1 MTSELPT
8 MPDFA
13 ALEAAAVPFGDRQ
26 NHIMALIGNLVLGWS
41 NNESMFVYVL
51 MLLLETD
58 EVSAAITFS
67 TLNTTRARL
76 DLVRRLA
83 AVKLRDPG
91 VAQSLSRLLKR
102 FDTCTRMRNEFNHCV
117 YSLNARGEIV
127 STQLMR
133 VQEERGQLSIGT
145 TRAMDDDRVASI
157 ADMNRQLKRL
167 NRDLW
172 AFLPVLRAAMSAT
185 DLGRSENTGQPPAR

>member
-1 MTSELPT
+1 MAGALPT

-13 ALEAAAVPFGDRQ
+13 ALEAAAQPFADRQ
-26 NHIMALIGNLVLGWS
+26 THILALIGNLVLGWS

-58 EVSAAITFS
+58 EVSAAVTFS

-83 AVKLRDPG
+83 AVKLRDPAA
-91 VAQSLSRLLKR
+91 AQTLARLMKR
-102 FDTCTRMRNEFNHCV
+102 FDACTRMRNEFNHCV
-117 YSLNARGEIV
+117 YSLNDRGEIV

-133 VQEERGQLSIGT
+133 VQEERGRLNIGT
-145 TRAMDDDRVASI
+145 VRAMDAARVETI

-172 AFLPVLRAAMSAT
+172 AFLPQLNAAMAKT
-185 DLGRSENTGQPPAR
+185 PPTPP